1 MRYKDPKME
10 FEGQWFNVGVP
21 ISSQRDSPTVVL
33 VPVVLIFLGFC
44 FWLCFGGEVLSYATG
59 AAVLWFVA
67 DSFYHEGK
75 AAKRG
80 PGRIWLGPKGL
91 WAKFAGRTVLLTAD
105 KPLEYVLVPPRS
117 SRSAILLRQEDKE
130 VLLYAGGFPPEDGF
144 IREIK
149 NTWPCLEE
157 TLIDI
162 YGRERLYPNYRK
174 VKDDDHLDDWK
185 VKW

>member
-10 FEGQWFNVGVP
+10 FEGQWFDVGVP
-21 ISSQRDSPTVVL
+21 PPSLRDAPTVVL
-33 VPVVLIFLGFC
+33 VPAVIIFLGFC

-67 DSFYHEGK
+67 DSSYQG
-75 AAKRG
+75 AKSLKLS

-105 KPLEYVLVPPRS
+105 KPLEYVLAPTKS
-117 SRSAILLRQEDKE
+117 SPSAILLRQEDKE
-130 VLLYAGGFPPEDGF
+130 VLLYAGDFPPEDGF

-162 YGRERLYPNYRK
+162 YGRERLYPNYRR
-174 VKDDDHLDDWK
+174 VTDDDHLDDWK